1 MTVKVSLRE
10 AYGKALS
17 ALSDKYDFWVL
28 DADLSK
34 ATKTQIFADKCPQR
48 FFNMGISEGDLM
60 STAAGIATCGKTV
73 FASTFAMFAAGRA
86 YDQVRNS
93 IAYPNLNVKVAATH
107 GGILIGE
114 DGGSHQCVEDIAL
127 MRAIPGMTVI
137 VPSDAVETQALVE
150 QAILYKGPVYLRLG
164 TRYDVPVIYN
174 ENEYTFEIGKSI
186 QVKAGNDVTIIA
198 TGEMVC
204 EAIVASEELK
214 NVHGISARV
223 IDMHTIKPIDKDMV
237 IKCAKETGAVVTV
250 EDHNVL
256 GGLGGA
262 VAEVLIEEYPVPM
275 KRIGVMDKF
284 GRSGTREALAEMY
297 GLNSKAIIQGV
308 KALLKRG

>member
-1 MTVKVSLRE
+1 
-10 AYGKALS
+10 
-17 ALSDKYDFWVL
+17 
-28 DADLSK
+28 
-34 ATKTQIFADKCPQR
+34 
-48 FFNMGISEGDLM
+48 
-60 STAAGIATCGKTV
+60 
-73 FASTFAMFAAGRA
+73 
-86 YDQVRNS
+86 
-93 IAYPNLNVKVAATH
+93 
-107 GGILIGE
+107 
-114 DGGSHQCVEDIAL
+114 
-127 MRAIPGMTVI
+127 
-137 VPSDAVETQALVE
+137 
-150 QAILYKGPVYLRLG
+150 LG

-198 TGEMVC
+198 TGEMVY

-237 IKCAKETGAVVTV
+237 IKCVKETGAVVTV
-250 EDHNVL
+250 EDHNIL